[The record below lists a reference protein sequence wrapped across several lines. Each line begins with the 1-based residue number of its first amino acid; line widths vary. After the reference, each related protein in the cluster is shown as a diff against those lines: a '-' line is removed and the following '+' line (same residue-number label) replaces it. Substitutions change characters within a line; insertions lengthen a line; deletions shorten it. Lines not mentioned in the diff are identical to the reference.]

1 MAKEDVTFT
10 IGADGRAMAGELG
23 RIAESTK
30 KALSDIG
37 LSFMGLQGVVA
48 GASPAREGSR
58 FKHRFPAAE
67 CASAQ
72 RLLSC

>member
-37 LSFMGLQGVVA
+37 LSFMGVQGVVA
-48 GASPAREGSR
+48 GCKPCPGGV
-58 FKHRFPAAE
+58 PV
-67 CASAQ
+67 
-72 RLLSC
+72 